1 MRRMFLILLP
11 LLVSDILS
19 SQSTYSKLYKFD
31 PFVHANFNSIVV
43 TDTCY
48 YVSGV
53 VADSISP
60 YNAGALFAK
69 LDLDGEVLAMKGL
82 TDTVNRYE
90 TWFQSLADDED
101 GNLVTQGYNYGKP
114 GNNNFFIKYDQN
126 GAVKLLKYLKI
137 DADVYQFIPYDMLRT
152 LKGDFVLAL
161 ANTDNTNGLTVT
173 YTNVTKVNKD
183 GQQLWNKKYKLKPFQ
198 SILHRMA
205 NTRDGGFILGSC
217 GDDSPINR
225 KNSLDQTVLVKFDSL
240 GNKLWEYY
248 SPSNEDWLGTLG
260 GIFVNEQEEIVFGT
274 AKGTAKRVND
284 DLDYFVWDWCISKMD
299 KDRNVLWRTYFRPQG
314 RQTRFE
320 SQNLWKMIR
329 IKDKSGY
336 VSVGKFIDTIGL
348 APGWI
353 VKVSE
358 NGDSLWNR
366 TYNFNNLHAVYTI
379 RDVKED
385 AQGNL
390 VMVGEIFDRIQVGS
404 TNRQYGWLIKADKY
418 GCIVPGCH
426 TVAIDEGVLTS
437 CRFLTYPN
445 PTKDLIQF
453 YCNAPP
459 GTRSLQY
466 RLLDVSG
473 KEIVPPTSMQ
483 NDSTEII
490 FAANYPAGNYFLQL
504 IVDQKLQKTEKI
516 ILTK

>member
-1 MRRMFLILLP
+1 M
-11 LLVSDILS
+11 VSSILS
-19 SQSTYSKLYKFD
+19 SQTSYSKLYKFP
-31 PFVHANFNSIVV
+31 PFVHAIFNSILV

-48 YVSGV
+48 FVSGV
-53 VADSISP
+53 VVDSIAP

-69 LDLDGEVLAMKGL
+69 IDLDGEVIFMKGL

-90 TWFQSLADDED
+90 TWFQSLAADAD
-101 GNLVTQGYNYGKP
+101 GNLVTQGYNFGKQ

-126 GAVKLLKYLKI
+126 GAVKLLKYLNV
-137 DADVYQFIPYDMLRT
+137 DADVYQYIPYDMLNT
-152 LKGDFVLAL
+152 LKGDFVVAV
-161 ANTDNTNGLTVT
+161 ANFDNTNGITVT

-183 GQQLWNKKYKLKPFQ
+183 GQQLWNKKYKLKPHQ

-205 NTRDGGFILGSC
+205 NTPDGGFVLGSW
-217 GDDSPINR
+217 GDDQPINR
-225 KNSLDQTVLVKFDSL
+225 KNTLDQTVLVKFDSL
-240 GNKLWEYY
+240 GNKLWDYY
-248 SPSNEDWLGTLG
+248 SPTNEDWLGTLG

-284 DLDYFVWDWCISKMD
+284 DVDYFIWDWCITKMD
-299 KDRNVLWRTYFRPQG
+299 KDRKLLWRTFFRPQG
-314 RQTRFE
+314 RKTLFE

-329 IKDKSGY
+329 LNDKSGY

-348 APGWI
+348 SPGWI

-404 TNRQYGWLIKADKY
+404 TNKQYGWLIKADKY

-426 TVAIDEGVLTS
+426 TVAIDEGEQPLV
-437 CRFLTYPN
+437 RFLVYPN
-445 PTKDLIQF
+445 PARDFIQF

-459 GTRSLQY
+459 GTKSIQY
-466 RLLDVSG
+466 RLLDESG
-473 KEIVPPTSMQ
+473 KEVIPPTSMQ

-504 IVDQKLQKTEKI
+504 ILDQKLQKTEKI